1 VECFRVSRQSTQRK
15 RRSNAELSGT
25 TPASADALDAVLP
38 QREPVIVSGRK
49 IADVQTDPRELS
61 DLCHLSLREEVLSD
75 STLIEDLNGA

>member
-1 VECFRVSRQSTQRK
+1 
-15 RRSNAELSGT
+15 
-25 TPASADALDAVLP
+25 
-38 QREPVIVSGRK
+38 VSGRK